1 MIINLEKL
9 RIETKIF
16 LVLTMFCVKD
26 SSKDNLVSESIA
38 SGDGW
43 EWESV
48 SKIMEAMSLHPEAVF
63 IGM

>member
-1 MIINLEKL
+1 
-9 RIETKIF
+9 
-16 LVLTMFCVKD
+16 MFCVKD

-63 IGM
+63 IGMYNVRTSFFMKKI